1 MPRQARI
8 DALGALCT
16 KCYASVTKKE
26 KEHNKGLLADSHSSL
41 KSPEAGGELLST
53 KSIENETARS
63 IFKAGYK
70 LYNEKNY
77 ELAIKTLD
85 ASNVPGDKIKILS
98 LIWGTVGDCYFAL
111 EQVHRAIIAY
121 RKSINHDETSSC
133 INNYAY
139 LVAKYGFKEDA
150 KKALACLDKMR
161 EDIRNTSVFWR
172 PFGQLFALLLVPKS
186 WFIST
191 FKVPLIRRKLI
202 KMIN

>member
-1 MPRQARI
+1 MATGERCVGR
-8 DALGALCT
+8 
-16 KCYASVTKKE
+16 
-26 KEHNKGLLADSHSSL
+26 
-41 KSPEAGGELLST
+41 ELLNT
-53 KSIENETARS
+53 KSLDNETARS

-70 LYNEKNY
+70 LYNERNY
-77 ELAIKTLD
+77 ELAIKTLEPALD
-85 ASNVPGDKIKILS
+85 ASHVPGDKIKILS

-121 RKSINHDETSSC
+121 RKSIDHDETSGC

-150 KKALACLDKMR
+150 KKAVACLDKVR
-161 EDIRNTSVFWR
+161 EDIRNTSIFWR
-172 PFGQLFALLLVPKS
+172 PFGELLSLFLLPKS

-202 KMIN
+202 KMINEGLIF